1 METSAD
7 LLSPKAANG
16 DVLNHASAGGSDGG
30 TVTSRHWRQSIVLN
44 VIRASHLKAADV
56 GGLPDPYAVV
66 ECANGHQFQTK
77 VQYET
82 VHPYWN
88 EVFIAPLYVL
98 LRAGWL

>member
-7 LLSPKAANG
+7 PLSPKADG
-16 DVLNHASAGGSDGG
+16 GLNHANAVGSDES
-30 TVTSRHWRQSIVLN
+30 TATSRHWRQSIVLN

-56 GGLPDPYAVV
+56 GGVSDPYAVV
-66 ECANGHQFQTK
+66 DCANGHRFQTK

-98 LRAGWL
+98 SRAM